1 MFWRLVN
8 RASIPPWQRAGRSA
22 LWLGLRFILAGAV
35 LFGAIALIFRGLGS
49 TYTFHWSEALRFLPR
64 FNEGLW
70 VTLELSV
77 LGALLAIL
85 LGIVVALAR
94 LSPWGPVRDLAGVYV
109 HTFRN
114 LPFLVVA
121 LLFFFGLGQAI
132 RLRPFELLGQIF
144 MPQFIWGVL
153 ALGVYEAS
161 YLGETFRAGIQSIH
175 KEQVEAARSLGMHY
189 FQVMRYV
196 VLPQAFR
203 VILPPMTSTLIA
215 LVKESSLLYLIQ
227 VPELTNAARQ
237 LAIPTRRPYVFE
249 FYTILAGYYLAI
261 VVPLSLLSQWLEGRL
276 EASRALREAAHH
288 DA

>member
-1 MFWRLVN
+1 MLV
-8 RASIPPWQRAGRSA
+8 
-22 LWLGLRFILAGAV
+22 RFTLAGV
-35 LFGAIALIFRGLGS
+35 LLLSAIALVFRGLGAN
-49 TYTFHWSEALRFLPR
+49 YTFHWAEALRFLPR
-64 FNEGLW
+64 FNQGLW

-77 LGALLAIL
+77 LGATLAIV
-85 LGIVVALAR
+85 LGILIALLR
-94 LSPWGPVRDLAGVYV
+94 LSTWGPVRDLAGIYV

-121 LLFFFGLGQAI
+121 LLFYFGLGQAI
-132 RLRPFELLGQIF
+132 RLQPFEVFGQRVV
-144 MPQFIWGVL
+144 PQFIWGL
-153 ALGVYEAS
+153 IALGVYESS
-161 YLGETFRAGIQSIH
+161 YLGETIRAGIQSIH
-175 KEQVEAARSLGMHY
+175 KEQVEAARSLGMTY
-189 FQVMRYV
+189 LQTMRYV

-215 LVKESSLLYLIQ
+215 LVKESSLLYLIS

-237 LAIPTRRPYVFE
+237 LAIPLRRPYVFE

-276 EASRALREAAHH
+276 GASRGAKEAAHH